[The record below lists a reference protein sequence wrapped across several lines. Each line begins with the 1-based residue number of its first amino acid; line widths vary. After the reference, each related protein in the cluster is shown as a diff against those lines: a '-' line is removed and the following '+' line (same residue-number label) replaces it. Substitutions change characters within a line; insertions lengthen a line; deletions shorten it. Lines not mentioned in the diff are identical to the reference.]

1 MYRGQGDNE
10 LPAQIK
16 KLPEKEKKNQQRQSP
31 RSQAKKLFQGRECD
45 LTLSNVIYRSSKI

>member
-16 KLPEKEKKNQQRQSP
+16 KLPEKEKKNQEKQCP
-31 RSQAKKLFQGRECD
+31 RSQAKKLFQGRECQMLLID
-45 LTLSNVIYRSSKI
+45 QVKFKHNA

>member
-16 KLPEKEKKNQQRQSP
+16 KLPEKEKNQERQSP
-31 RSQAKKLFQGRECD
+31 RSQAKKLFQGRERD

>member
-16 KLPEKEKKNQQRQSP
+16 KLPEKEKKNQEKQSP
-31 RSQAKKLFQGRECD
+31 RSQAKKLFQGRERD
-45 LTLSNVIYRSSKI
+45 LTLSNVINRSSKI